1 LEEIRG
7 SLGLGGALGYAEGCL
22 VPPVGAETFE
32 FCVRGRASEQ
42 RGVEKTA
49 DCGQGLETI

>member
-1 LEEIRG
+1 MG
-7 SLGLGGALGYAEGCL
+7 VGGALGYAEGCL

-42 RGVEKTA
+42 CGVEKTA